1 MSTLV
6 VVGFDSLDGAAA
18 ELGRCRELE
27 KEYLLD
33 LEDAVVV
40 RRTQD
45 GKVHLDQSVN
55 LEKVGATWGLLSGG
69 FWGALVG
76 LIFLNPL
83 AGFLVGSIAGAGA
96 GALDG
101 KFSDYGIDDGFIK
114 QLGDT
119 LTPGTSALFILVR
132 KAEPEKVIAHLSELK
147 GHARI
152 IQTSLSPEAEA
163 KLRAAVGQA
172 ASGTPAVV

>member
-6 VVGFDSLDGAAA
+6 VVGFDSIDGAKSA
-18 ELGRCRELE
+18 LGECRELE

-45 GKVHLDQSVN
+45 GKVHLDQSIN
-55 LEKVGATWGLLSGG
+55 LEKVGASWGLLSGG

-76 LIFLNPL
+76 LLFLNPL
-83 AGFLVGSIAGAGA
+83 AGFIVGSLAGAGI

-119 LTPGTSALFILVR
+119 LTPNTSALFILIR

-147 GHARI
+147 GHAKI
-152 IQTSLSPEAEA
+152 LQTSLSPEAED
-163 KLRAAVGQA
+163 KLRKALGQA
-172 ASGTPAVV
+172 AQA